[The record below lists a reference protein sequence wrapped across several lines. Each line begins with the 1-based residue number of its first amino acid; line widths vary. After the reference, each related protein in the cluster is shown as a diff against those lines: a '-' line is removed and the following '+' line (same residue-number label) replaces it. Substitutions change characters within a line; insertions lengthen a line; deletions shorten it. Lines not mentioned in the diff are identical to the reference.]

1 MNKDYNLD
9 NAIKEV
15 DKSVIDNFRFLLETI
30 IDFDYTSDDFLKF
43 KTKAIELMELYEE
56 NEGYDLKYQEEMR
69 QLYQKLHGIES
80 SVTAE
85 FLSQAFEEGAGI

>member
-30 IDFDYTSDDFLKF
+30 IDFDYTEINNCF
-43 KTKAIELMELYEE
+43 
-56 NEGYDLKYQEEMR
+56 
-69 QLYQKLHGIES
+69 
-80 SVTAE
+80 
-85 FLSQAFEEGAGI
+85 